1 MKERSAI
8 LTFAGGH
15 QRQGEYKS
23 EKQGD
28 VVCSEHIVFEF
39 TAPND
44 LSWRNIAIALIDPAF
59 SSMSDNGF

>member
-8 LTFAGGH
+8 LTFAGGR

-28 VVCSEHIVFEF
+28 VVCSEHMVSEF
-39 TAPND
+39 TAPERPQLAKHRHCTD
-44 LSWRNIAIALIDPAF
+44 
-59 SSMSDNGF
+59 